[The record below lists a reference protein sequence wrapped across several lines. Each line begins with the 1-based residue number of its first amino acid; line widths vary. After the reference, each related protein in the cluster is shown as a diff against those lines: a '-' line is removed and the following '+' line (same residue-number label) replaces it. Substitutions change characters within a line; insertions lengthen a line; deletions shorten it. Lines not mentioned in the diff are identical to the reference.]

1 MLTNRQLETQDF
13 KYPTLVQQ
21 ATSKCQASFGATL
34 RTIIALLMPVK
45 QGSSLRALTER
56 SLSWTIVPRR
66 WNSTSLPAVQEKN
79 VKFAPE
85 SPIQRLVTLRTLDQL
100 VTTIARV

>member
-1 MLTNRQLETQDF
+1 
-13 KYPTLVQQ
+13 
-21 ATSKCQASFGATL
+21 
-34 RTIIALLMPVK
+34 MPVK
-45 QGSSLRALTER
+45 RGTALRALKER
-56 SLSWTIVPRR
+56 SLSWNDVPRR

-79 VKFAPE
+79 FKFAPE